1 MVKFNNI
8 LKNRGGA
15 PANSL
20 SACVCRAHALC
31 NAFSD
36 LYLKTPANQ
45 KSHFKNPG
53 FTLTEILL
61 AIAIVGLIAA
71 LVLPAMVTNYQN
83 RALELGFNRELNAL
97 NETVRGLAVTENK
110 LDFFSTI
117 MYSDSEPEGYDETS
131 GKFVKK
137 YLKVSKY
144 CGDNNGDCF
153 AEKYYN
159 YNDSTHKKEVYE
171 PLYKGACASLK
182 NGASICITPQVGGTQ
197 IAGFL
202 DINGKKGPN
211 ILNRDL
217 RPFTIDINTEKTSL
231 SKTTTEVL
239 STPETDLKLGGA
251 CEENSLSKECCDT
264 RPVAKGDPCCI
275 HYQSKVG
282 HPCYEA
288 PEPPKSACELDPNGL
303 DCCKTKTIT
312 SPGDACCNYS
322 QIKLQDGCK
331 YHCTMSF
338 FGGSKIVRADVT
350 GNGSSYCMGFLLR
363 KDRITEVFYANGNNH
378 NYNPSNTEA
387 FCIVVNGT
395 YGPCHENTYGNGSF
409 GFTLN
414 RSFYIT
420 GGSTGGGIGGST
432 GGGIGGGTGG
442 GTGGGSGSKPGID
455 ELQPYDPSAPM
466 LH

>member
-1 MVKFNNI
+1 M
-8 LKNRGGA
+8 
-15 PANSL
+15 
-20 SACVCRAHALC
+20 C
-31 NAFSD
+31 NTFSD
-36 LYLKTPANQ
+36 LYLKTAANQ

-288 PEPPKSACELDPNGL
+288 PEPPKSACEIDPNGL
-303 DCCKTKTIT
+303 DCCRTKTIT
-312 SPGDACCNYS
+312 SSADACCAYEEIDACPCIKKRLKVNYKCSFS
-322 QIKLQDGCK
+322 QGS
-331 YHCTMSF
+331 YNFTCTM
-338 FGGSKIVRADVT
+338 KTELLDTTKVCDVGHIELNANHNSNKT
-350 GNGSSYCMGFLLR
+350 SYDEDYCEVLPGNGQNTCTLSIDLRSRYTNSNHFNLICREDATCTFNDSLGMPGEARLRMLYISSD
-363 KDRITEVFYANGNNH
+363 K
-378 NYNPSNTEA
+378 
-387 FCIVVNGT
+387 
-395 YGPCHENTYGNGSF
+395 F
-409 GFTLN
+409 GFHYLPTDYS
-414 RSFYIT
+414 RWFYGDTVILE
-420 GGSTGGGIGGST
+420 G
-432 GGGIGGGTGG
+432 
-442 GTGGGSGSKPGID
+442 K
-455 ELQPYDPSAPM
+455 
-466 LH
+466 

>member
-8 LKNRGGA
+8 LKNRGGV

-171 PLYKGACASLK
+171 PVYKGACASLK

-288 PEPPKSACELDPNGL
+288 PEPPKSACEIDPNGL
-303 DCCKTKTIT
+303 DCCRTKTIS
-312 SPGDACCNYS
+312 SPEDPCCLHDE
-322 QIKLQDGCK
+322 IKQ
-331 YHCTMSF
+331 
-338 FGGSKIVRADVT
+338 
-350 GNGSSYCMGFLLR
+350 GNGHCNEFVNISLKCTTGTWNSFDGDFWKRTIVCKTSSSPSVNGFQTSNGAIKYSIGQTFTFGQNCYKKKNCPDTFNYRLW
-363 KDRITEVFYANGNNH
+363 YNGNQILSQTIKSNQWG
-378 NYNPSNTEA
+378 NYNVKYNLTRN
-387 FCIVVNGT
+387 IVVD
-395 YGPCHENTYGNGSF
+395 Y
-409 GFTLN
+409 
-414 RSFYIT
+414 
-420 GGSTGGGIGGST
+420 
-432 GGGIGGGTGG
+432 
-442 GTGGGSGSKPGID
+442 
-455 ELQPYDPSAPM
+455 
-466 LH
+466 

>member
-1 MVKFNNI
+1 M
-8 LKNRGGA
+8 
-15 PANSL
+15 
-20 SACVCRAHALC
+20 C

-303 DCCKTKTIT
+303 DCCRTKTSSIT
-312 SPGDACCNYS
+312 DNSHACCNYS
-322 QIKLQDGCK
+322 EIAKSVNICRKVNINFHCEEQSLGLAKRYTCHFKQSGYNDGAH
-331 YHCTMSF
+331 YGIFTI
-338 FGGSKIVRADVT
+338 FGKGVNCEYNGSKVDCNDLNVYIGVRKRFFDKNNSDAIILT
-350 GNGSSYCMGFLLR
+350 GAISRCQVI
-363 KDRITEVFYANGNNH
+363 KNNTVLQA
-378 NYNPSNTEA
+378 YNWSE
-387 FCIVVNGT
+387 CVKGIEYT
-395 YGPCHENTYGNGSF
+395 YISDN
-409 GFTLN
+409 
-414 RSFYIT
+414 
-420 GGSTGGGIGGST
+420 
-432 GGGIGGGTGG
+432 
-442 GTGGGSGSKPGID
+442 
-455 ELQPYDPSAPM
+455 
-466 LH
+466 